1 MDNKTI
7 SCVHEND
14 LISRQQAI
22 DALTEYGNGRA
33 VFISVG
39 EAVIRIEQLPSA
51 QPAFD
56 ARDTQYNLPIGT
68 DCISRQVAIDT
79 ILGQP
84 PEPHYPSWYAEQI
97 KELPPAQPEII
108 RCKDC
113 RYYNSEEKE
122 CLDLLGHGRR
132 WEEDDFCS
140 YAERGE
146 VTE

>member
-1 MDNKTI
+1 MD
-7 SCVHEND
+7 E

-33 VFISVG
+33 VFISAG

-51 QPAFD
+51 QPTFD

-140 YAERGE
+140 YGERNE